1 MAVLTAVDLATDVR
15 EGTWLRHVLIE
26 GSVTLVGLAGFV
38 WMALRFRAISS
49 RARCLAEHAQH
60 LERSLEA
67 SRREAEKWRR
77 EAGDLIAGLSQA
89 IDRQLERW
97 GLSAAEKEVALLLLK
112 GLSHK
117 EIAGIR
123 GVGEATVRQQAMA
136 LYRKAGLEG
145 RHDLAA
151 FFLERSAGAAIAL
164 ASGSAGRRSARSTAV
179 RAGLE
184 RVPVVHQA
192 PGRGRTRTPSAM
204 ASLG

>member
-1 MAVLTAVDLATDVR
+1 MAKVTDAEATAIASPRRWFRCPSRSMTILHWSRVLHCDTSFEALAASIPRMSETNDFQGLPRVDRTDDR
-15 EGTWLRHVLIE
+15 SER
-26 GSVTLVGLAGFV
+26 FV

-49 RARCLAEHAQH
+49 RARRLAEHAQH
-60 LERSLEA
+60 LEQSLEA

-97 GLSAAEKEVALLLLK
+97 ALSAAEKEVALLLLK

-151 FFLERSAGAAIAL
+151 FFLEDL
-164 ASGSAGRRSARSTAV
+164 
-179 RAGLE
+179 LE
-184 RVPVVHQA
+184 PQSR
-192 PGRGRTRTPSAM
+192 
-204 ASLG
+204 

>member
-1 MAVLTAVDLATDVR
+1 MSETNDFEGLPRVDRTDDRDERSLTAGLTAVFALVAVLTAVDLATDVR

-26 GSVTLVGLAGFV
+26 GSVTLVGLMGFV

-49 RARCLAEHAQH
+49 RAHRLAEHAQH
-60 LERSLEA
+60 LEQSLEA

-151 FFLERSAGAAIAL
+151 FFLEDL
-164 ASGSAGRRSARSTAV
+164 
-179 RAGLE
+179 LE
-184 RVPVVHQA
+184 PQPR
-192 PGRGRTRTPSAM
+192 
-204 ASLG
+204 